1 MVQAPRSKTARG
13 GHDQEESL
21 MSPQRFTKPA
31 AIAVTLAA
39 IAAPAT
45 AGAQDLRSPDA
56 RDGARVV
63 TPGHDLRSPDARSG
77 TTAPQAVSF
86 GADLRSPDARP
97 AVPPAVRAGTDLRS
111 PDSRDA
117 GEGRGTFSAPDVMVV
132 KVREPAPATA
142 PAADGMDWSD
152 AGIGA
157 GVLLGIALLAL
168 GGFMAVTH
176 HRGTATPA

>member
-1 MVQAPRSKTARG
+1 
-13 GHDQEESL
+13 
-21 MSPQRFTKPA
+21 MSPQRFSKQA
-31 AIAVTLAA
+31 AVALTFAAFAV
-39 IAAPAT
+39 PAT

-63 TPGHDLRSPDARSG
+63 TPGHDLRSPDARS
-77 TTAPQAVSF
+77 AVI
-86 GADLRSPDARP
+86 
-97 AVPPAVRAGTDLRS
+97 PPAVLAGADLRS

-132 KVREPAPATA
+132 KVREPAAAPA

-157 GVLLGIALLAL
+157 GVLLGVALLAL
-168 GGFMAVTH
+168 GGFMAVVH
-176 HRGTATPA
+176 HRGTATPV

>member
-1 MVQAPRSKTARG
+1 
-13 GHDQEESL
+13 

-31 AIAVTLAA
+31 AVALTFAA
-39 IAAPAT
+39 FAAPAT

-56 RDGARVV
+56 RDGAAVV
-63 TPGHDLRSPDARSG
+63 KPGQDLRSPDARSVLVPKADVFA
-77 TTAPQAVSF
+77 T
-86 GADLRSPDARP
+86 DLRSPDARADVAAP
-97 AVPPAVRAGTDLRS
+97 QPVSVGADLRS

-132 KVREPAPATA
+132 KVREPAAAPA
-142 PAADGMDWSD
+142 PAADGLDWSD

-157 GVLLGIALLAL
+157 GVLLGVTLLAL
-168 GGFMAVTH
+168 GGVMAVVH